1 MQISKCG
8 GQEERRFMITW
19 TLKDISQVF
28 DIEVLIDT
36 HTQTVNGLVLSNITV
51 NSLVEEC
58 TGEI

>member
-1 MQISKCG
+1 
-8 GQEERRFMITW
+8 MITW

-36 HTQTVNGLVLSNITV
+36 HTQAVNGLVLSNITV